1 MGKCRSCAKCSV
13 RENRC
18 IREQKYVEYERS
30 RANPPHRI
38 EARRKRHEE
47 HKEEIATYKQAWTK
61 ANSDRMAS
69 YKRTYYEQNREEVTA
84 RRKEWV
90 ENNLEK
96 VKQFKANNSRK
107 RRAARH
113 ESRDNFT
120 AIEFKELCERYGSRC
135 LSCGAVDVA
144 LEADHVVPLTRGGS
158 DDIDNIQPLCGTCNR
173 SKFVKIVDYRVGSV
187 SEPQHLTWA
196 GLPVDRPRLGD
207 NFPRKLDSQ

>member
-18 IREQKYVEYERS
+18 IREQKYAEYERS

-69 YKRTYYEQNREEVTA
+69 YKRTYYEQNREEVTD
-84 RRKEWV
+84 RGKEWV

-96 VKQFKANNSRK
+96 VK
-107 RRAARH
+107 
-113 ESRDNFT
+113 
-120 AIEFKELCERYGSRC
+120 
-135 LSCGAVDVA
+135 
-144 LEADHVVPLTRGGS
+144 
-158 DDIDNIQPLCGTCNR
+158 
-173 SKFVKIVDYRVGSV
+173 
-187 SEPQHLTWA
+187 
-196 GLPVDRPRLGD
+196 
-207 NFPRKLDSQ
+207 